1 MECTIHD
8 LDLEEGAN
16 WQFFLEKKGE
26 RESRPDQNSL
36 LNRWWGKFP
45 VISMNVDLTLWSSRR
60 NPVLRPAIKSKT
72 SGFEMEGRI
81 ED

>member
-1 MECTIHD
+1 MM
-8 LDLEEGAN
+8 LDLEEQIGN
-16 WQFFLEKKGE
+16 FFFLEKKGRKGKVDLTKIPFTKQVVGE
-26 RESRPDQNSL
+26 R
-36 LNRWWGKFP
+36 FP
-45 VISMNVDLTLWSSRR
+45 VISMNVDLTLWSPRT